1 MSQTTLAEWLSAG
14 KDRLRHGLSRSLL
27 GAGLALFALLAALE
41 GLAAI
46 IAGGYGSL
54 RAHWPPWLAGG
65 VVGGLV
71 ILAAALALW
80 WAVHIVRGTAQ
91 AGPPAPVARPAHE
104 LHGHGAHPAGL
115 LGAAAAELIGENRIK
130 ARDLAL
136 MALVAGIALGVSP
149 GLRRQVFGPGQR
161 AKDG

>member
-1 MSQTTLAEWLSAG
+1 MSQTLLAEWLNAG

-54 RAHWPPWLAGG
+54 RAGWPPWLAGG
-65 VVGGLV
+65 VVGGLA
-71 ILAAALALW
+71 ILAAALMLL
-80 WAVHIVRGTAQ
+80 WAVHVVRGPDQ
-91 AGPPAPVARPAHE
+91 AARSAPVPHPAHE
-104 LHGHGAHPAGL
+104 LHGHSGHPVGL
-115 LGAAAAELIGENRIK
+115 LGAAAAELLGENRIK

-149 GLRRQVFGPGQR
+149 GLRRQVFGSGQR